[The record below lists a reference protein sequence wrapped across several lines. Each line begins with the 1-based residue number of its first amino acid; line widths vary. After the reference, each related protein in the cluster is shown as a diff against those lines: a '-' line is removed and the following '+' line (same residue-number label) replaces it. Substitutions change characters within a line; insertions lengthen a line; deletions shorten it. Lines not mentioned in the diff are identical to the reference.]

1 LITGILVVLAIIA
14 GIAAVACGAISG
26 VAMENGERIVAFLTG
41 WFGFG
46 LMAAALALMWW
57 AK

>member
-1 LITGILVVLAIIA
+1 LITGILVFLAIAA
-14 GIAAVACGAISG
+14 GVAAVACGAMSG
-26 VAMENGERIVAFLTG
+26 IAMESDERIVAVLTG
-41 WFGFG
+41 WFGIG

>member
-1 LITGILVVLAIIA
+1 LISGILVILAIVA

-26 VAMENGERIVAFLTG
+26 VAMENDEKILAFLTG
-41 WFGFG
+41 WFDFG